1 MRRES
6 NSGNGAICRLVA
18 LFLLGLATLPAES
31 GPRPRLLPGRWPK
44 QELNRYLA
52 LENEWGQP
60 QPEAV
65 ASKAMIAGTTGPLAI
80 HAGFQALRHGG
91 TAADAAIT
99 TALAQIA
106 LSAGGAISYAGM
118 MTVVYYDAKTARTYT
133 LNAAY
138 NTVRNERSPRTI
150 PGTGGHSGR
159 TALVPGFM
167 AGVEAL
173 HQRFGRLRFDTLFGP
188 AIWIAGKGVAVSPP
202 VGDWLA
208 SQKQFVTRLPEGR
221 RLFTKPG
228 GEMYRTGDRLR
239 QPDLART
246 LKQVAKH
253 GSAYMYTGVWGRRF
267 VAAVQRE
274 GGMMTLDDLA
284 AYRAKWTEPLETS
297 FHDYRVVSMGPPG
310 KGGLITLGALRFAE
324 AADLRRYGHYTRS
337 ADTLYYL
344 IQMVRI
350 GKLLATMSPRML
362 ANYFPGVDPSPE
374 ARLTQDTAQRV
385 WAYIQKDMV
394 HPAGGPP
401 AFPNHSTGVVAVDEK
416 GNVATILHSSNCNI
430 WGTSGIFVD
439 GVSIPDPA
447 SIQQAEVAAVRPGER
462 MSDTTN
468 PVIVLK
474 GGQPVLASSAMG
486 YGLHETT
493 VLNLVNILNFGMD
506 AKKSVEQPN
515 FRGASPGEYRNELIG
530 EGDFSPAVLQG
541 LRARGQPVQ
550 IAPRDN
556 PYGAG
561 YWIGI
566 QIDRHRGRLAAGLTS
581 EMNARAEGY

>member
-6 NSGNGAICRLVA
+6 ISGNGAIRRLAV
-18 LFLLGLATLPAES
+18 LLLLGLATLPAEN
-31 GPRPRLLPGRWPK
+31 GPRPRLLPGQWPK
-44 QELNRYLA
+44 QELNHYLA
-52 LENEWGQP
+52 LENEWGRP

-80 HAGFQALRHGG
+80 HAGFQALRQGG

-138 NTVRNERSPRTI
+138 NTVRNERTPRTI
-150 PGTGGHSGR
+150 PGKGGHSGR

-167 AGVEAL
+167 AGVETL
-173 HQRFGRLRFDTLFGP
+173 HQRFGRLRFGTLFGP
-188 AIWIAGKGVAVSPP
+188 AIWIAAHGLAVSPP
-202 VGDWLA
+202 VGDWLV
-208 SQKQFVTRLPEGR
+208 SEKQYITRLPEGR
-221 RLFTKPG
+221 RIFTKPDG
-228 GEMYRTGDRLR
+228 VMYRTGDLLR
-239 QPDLART
+239 QPDLAKT

-253 GSAYMYTGVWGRRF
+253 GSAYMYTGKWGRQF
-267 VAAVQRE
+267 VDAVQRE
-274 GGMMTLDDLA
+274 GGTMTLDDLA
-284 AYRAKWTEPLETS
+284 AYRANWTEPLETS
-297 FHDYRVVSMGPPG
+297 FHDYRVVSLGPPS
-310 KGGLITLGALRFAE
+310 KGGLITLGALKFAE

-350 GKLLATMSPRML
+350 GKMFATMSPVML

-374 ARLTQDTAQRV
+374 ARLTQITAQRI
-385 WAYIQKDMV
+385 WTYIQKDLNR
-394 HPAGGPP
+394 PAGGPP
-401 AFPNHSTGVVAVDEK
+401 AGPNHSTVVVAVDEQ
-416 GNVATILHSSNCNI
+416 GNVATILHSCNCNI

-439 GVSIPDPA
+439 GVSIPDSA
-447 SIQQAEVAAVRPGER
+447 SIQQAEVAAARPGGR
-462 MSDTTN
+462 LSDTTN

-474 GGQPVLASSAMG
+474 SGQPVLASSAMG
-486 YGLHETT
+486 FGLHETT

-506 AKKSVEQPN
+506 PKKSVEQPN
-515 FRGASPGEYRNELIG
+515 FRGASPTEYRNELIG

-550 IAPRDN
+550 IAPKDN

-566 QIDRHRGRLAAGLTS
+566 QIDRLHGRLAAGLTS
-581 EMNARAEGY
+581 NMNARAEGY